1 MHLLV
6 SLSANNVFAPKQR
19 IAVKVETSWH
29 LATIVEVRRKYVAIK
44 FDDGDSGEFDKVEDA
59 SSVRVLPKGIKK
71 NKQPLKLKEL
81 KELISEA
88 ETPKLN
94 KIEHKVQKPD
104 VPAAKTT
111 GGKKIQITLKP
122 VVVPA
127 LDKHAKPVEVPHP
140 VATPTQAVKKP
151 STLKTQLKIHND
163 KPIHPMDLNAGMVVQ
178 VAREA
183 QLFTMLLLE
192 YNAATHKWSAVQLRE
207 NANLVLIP
215 SNQIFTH
222 NGPLTSSQKLWEH
235 KYMFRLNKMKEGIL

>member
-6 SLSANNVFAPKQR
+6 SLSAAKEFMVKQR
-19 IAVKVETSWH
+19 VAIKIETTWH
-29 LATIVEVRRKYVAIK
+29 LATILEIRRKYVSVK
-44 FDDGDSGEFDKVEDA
+44 FDDGDTGEFDKTEDA
-59 SSVRVLPKGIKK
+59 AVVKILPKGIKK
-71 NKQPLKLKEL
+71 HKAPLKLKEL

-88 ETPKLN
+88 ETPKLD
-94 KIEHKVQKPD
+94 KIERKVQKP
-104 VPAAKTT
+104 VIPAAKTT

-178 VAREA
+178 VARDA

-192 YNAATHKWSAVQLRE
+192 YNATTHKWSAVQLRE

-222 NGPLTSSQKLWEH
+222 NGPLSSSQKLWEH
-235 KYMFRLNKMKEGIL
+235 KYMFRLNKMKEGMF